1 MYQAYSLVA
10 DRAEEPEHVVRDRG
24 VEAGET
30 ADALQGDGDEH
41 QRESRQ
47 EDPLQDVGDGRGQE
61 TAHHRVDRDD
71 DGIDEVDRDGIRVGD
86 ERLQLALLLPLAE
99 LGQAGRCGRFEA
111 GLVRLGLEGPVFVEE
126 VDALLLLDRVLR
138 GRLRRQGHHGLGRDH
153 VAGPVAEEGHE
164 QGEDG
169 ERAAEEPALEALGEE
184 IADGHQPDAA
194 EEGRGEPVERRQEE
208 DEVLDPH
215 AADALAVDLAGDDDG
230 LVGVGRRPQVEEE
243 LVDLA
248 QAAAGDEEIVGRLR
262 SARRPPA
269 EPEDEHD
276 EDADDREIEDM
287 QAKYGH

>member
-1 MYQAYSLVA
+1 MNAFSSPFFCRSPSSVR
-10 DRAEEPEHVVRDRG
+10 RAAS
-24 VEAGET
+24 AG
-30 ADALQGDGDEH
+30 
-41 QRESRQ
+41 SR
-47 EDPLQDVGDGRGQE
+47 L
-61 TAHHRVDRDD
+61 
-71 DGIDEVDRDGIRVGD
+71 
-86 ERLQLALLLPLAE
+86 
-99 LGQAGRCGRFEA
+99 
-111 GLVRLGLEGPVFVEE
+111 GLVGLGLEGPVFVEE

-138 GRLRRQGHHGLGRDH
+138 DGLRRQGHHGLGRDH
-153 VAGPVAEEGHE
+153 VADAVAEEGHE

-248 QAAAGDEEIVGRLR
+248 QAAAGDEEIIGRLR
-262 SARRPPA
+262 LARRPPA

-276 EDADDREIEDM
+276 EDDRRS
-287 QAKYGH
+287 